1 MSQCQLPTYGV
12 LSPSK
17 IQKINENSYVV
28 PYRKGQIICNEKHP
42 VSQALFLK
50 TGLVK
55 LHKEHTRDRSS
66 IMGIIG
72 PDNFIGLMSMFH
84 GKLYQNAVTAI
95 EDCEVVQTGQDAFLE
110 VVSKNGRYA
119 MQLLHQISGYG
130 FNMIEKMFR
139 NTHKQIPGRLAELLL
154 IFSRDIYKSDSFFL
168 PLSRQEIAD
177 FISSTKETV
186 SRTLTEFKN
195 DRLIDVNDMFIV
207 LRSPELIQK
216 LSEIG

>member
-1 MSQCQLPTYGV
+1 MSQCQLPTYEV
-12 LSPSK
+12 LSPAQ
-17 IQKINENSYVV
+17 IQKINENSYVI
-28 PYRKGQIICNEKHP
+28 PYRKGEVICNENHP

-55 LHKEHTRDRSS
+55 LHKEHSRDRST
-66 IMGIIG
+66 IMGIVG
-72 PDNFIGLMSMFH
+72 PDNFIGLMSVFY
-84 GKLYQNAVTAI
+84 GKLYQNAMTAI
-95 EDCEVVQTGQDAFLE
+95 EDCEVVQTSLDVFFE
-110 VVSKNGRYA
+110 VISKNGRYA

-139 NTHKQIPGRLAELLL
+139 NMHKQIPGRLAELLL
-154 IFSRDIYKSDSFFL
+154 IFSKDIYKSYSFSL

-195 DRLIDVNDMFIV
+195 DRLIDVNDKFITIK
-207 LRSPELIQK
+207 SPGLIQK